1 MNNCVSKS
9 VDPQKETEADKIE
22 VNWYRREYK
31 PSEAEV
37 KTAAQLA
44 QEGYLSSVKY
54 MTIVGR
60 DISEISSDSMK
71 KLASIVSD
79 EVFIYNINN
88 STQLGAIL
96 ASVQSRALNLHVTSL
111 SEENTQALVTAM
123 SRVPKV
129 LLWGVTLDPE
139 LLSAYD
145 GQGSCNL
152 LVMGGYMR
160 AKYGDRLKRW
170 AADRGWTVT
179 ADDDFLRVQRL
190 INFWFYLQLRT

>member
-190 INFWFYLQLRT
+190 TT